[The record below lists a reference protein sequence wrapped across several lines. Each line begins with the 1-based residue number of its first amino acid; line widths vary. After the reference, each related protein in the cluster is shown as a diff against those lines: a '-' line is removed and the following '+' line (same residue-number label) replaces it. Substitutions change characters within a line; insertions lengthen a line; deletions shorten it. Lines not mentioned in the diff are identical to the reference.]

1 MSRPVR
7 HRSEAS
13 ARAGERGAVLIF
25 GLIALLV
32 MLAGTAALMRATNA
46 SLFVLGNYGFKR
58 DLANQSERAV
68 STVLTALQSGGLS
81 TALSRQASVT
91 TLNYSATILPVNAQG
106 IPLALVDDSGFAA
119 VGAGTNDIALA
130 DQGVTL
136 RYVVDRLCANAGPVD
151 PAACMLASPAA
162 PPGGGSSELLS
173 AMDSSG
179 TSSAGGGAGGSGAV
193 PLQAVYR
200 VSIRVTGPRGTQS
213 FFQTTVAL

>member
-1 MSRPVR
+1 MSRPLQ
-7 HRSEAS
+7 HRFQPV

-68 STVLTALQSGGLS
+68 QTVLASLQTGGLA
-81 TALSRQASVT
+81 TTLARQASAT
-91 TLNYSATILPVNAQG
+91 ALNYSATILPVNAQG
-106 IPLALVDDSGFAA
+106 IPLGLVDDSGFAA
-119 VGAGTNDIALA
+119 VGTGTNDIQLA

-173 AMDSSG
+173 AMDASG
-179 TSSAGGGAGGSGAV
+179 TTTSGGAGGAGAV

-200 VSIRVTGPRGTQS
+200 VSIRVSGPRGTQS